1 MCFQLISLLIEMIS
15 FKADI
20 KQEIQ
25 IPNDQSQP
33 NEKLESTEKQFD
45 NLQETK
51 ETKNETSDILNE
63 APTHGDNHE
72 AHSIDNYE
80 TEMEKE
86 DQIFDR

>member
-1 MCFQLISLLIEMIS
+1 MIS
-15 FKADI
+15 FKSDI

-33 NEKLESTEKQFD
+33 NEKLESTEEQFD

-51 ETKNETSDILNE
+51 ETKNDTSDISNE
-63 APTHGDNHE
+63 APNHGDNHE
-72 AHSIDNYE
+72 AYTIDNYE

>member
-1 MCFQLISLLIEMIS
+1 MIS

-33 NEKLESTEKQFD
+33 NEKLEFTEEQFD
-45 NLQETK
+45 NLEETK
-51 ETKNETSDILNE
+51 ETKNDTSDIFIE
-63 APTHGDNHE
+63 APDYADNHE
-72 AHSIDNYE
+72 AHTIENVDTDKES
-80 TEMEKE
+80 EKE